1 MPSSTRDIPYA
12 IAVATPRDTREITP
26 AMPTSE
32 GDPETEWSEP
42 RRRDW
47 LASRL
52 AAKRAASGLA
62 SQLRTRGAREEVFI
76 ETTPTTHG
84 TSTVRAR
91 RIGGR
96 TATRVLS
103 FPLDLSISISHSE
116 GHALAAAAPHPA
128 RVGVDLEREGQV
140 DPAHAHYFLS
150 PLELRQHES
159 RSLTELW
166 ALKESAW
173 KALGC
178 EETTPFRDLEL
189 IADIAGGMTA
199 ARLGNMVVPMTAEVS
214 RPWPGW
220 IAAVVVIKG
229 LGE

>member
-1 MPSSTRDIPYA
+1 MSGNTRKIPYA
-12 IAVATPRDTREITP
+12 VAVATPRDTRDITP
-26 AMPTSE
+26 TMPNGQGPAEE
-32 GDPETEWSEP
+32 GWSEP

-52 AAKRAASGLA
+52 AARRAASRLV
-62 SQLRTRGAREEVFI
+62 SQIRPRTRESLLI
-76 ETTPTTHG
+76 ETAATSHG
-84 TSTVRAR
+84 TATVRAR
-91 RIGGR
+91 RVAGR

-140 DPAHAHYFLS
+140 DPAHANYFLT
-150 PLELRQHES
+150 PFEQRQHES

-178 EETTPFRDLEL
+178 DETTPFRDLEL
-189 IADIAGGMTA
+189 IGDMAGGMCA
-199 ARLGNMVVPMTAEVS
+199 ARLGNMVVPMSAEVS

-229 LGE
+229 VGE

>member
-1 MPSSTRDIPYA
+1 MPSSNREIPYA
-12 IAVATPRDTREITP
+12 VAVATPRDTRELTP
-26 AMPTSE
+26 AMPNAD
-32 GDPETEWSEP
+32 GNPETEWSEP

-52 AAKRAASGLA
+52 AAKRAATRLA
-62 SQLRTRGAREEVFI
+62 SQLRPHAREDVLI
-76 ETTPTTHG
+76 ETALTSHG
-84 TSTVRAR
+84 STTVRAR
-91 RIGGR
+91 RVGGR

-150 PLELRQHES
+150 PLEQRQHES

-178 EETTPFRDLEL
+178 DESTPFRDLEL
-189 IADIAGGMTA
+189 IADVAGGMSA
-199 ARLGNMVVPMTAEVS
+199 ARLGNMVLPMTAEVS

-229 LGE
+229 VGE